1 MNSGLSK
8 NHKDQESDLS
18 QVYNAENELKLELAS
33 PDNPADFHWRR
44 YSRDSLSE
52 GFRLHEM
59 CLLFHRAVEDTQ
71 RGNANVPTGGG
82 HRPLHSLRNVH
93 ILHLH
98 KFTPGPPSGLLT
110 TVCTLFSYAP
120 SWAVGSNDS
129 RAALRKGECV
139 L

>member
-33 PDNPADFHWRR
+33 PDNPADFYWRR

-52 GFRLHEM
+52 GFRLHERG
-59 CLLFHRAVEDTQ
+59 LLFHRPVEDTQ
-71 RGNANVPTGGG
+71 RGNANVPAGGG

-93 ILHLH
+93 IFHLH
-98 KFTPGPPSGLLT
+98 KFTPGAPSGPLT
-110 TVCTLFSYAP
+110 TVCTLFGYAP
-120 SWAVGSNDS
+120 SWAVGTNDS